1 MSSFGPPRG
10 PPHRPRARPPRPL
23 KPPLAPNQTDQ
34 ARKLPSLRRVRSASQ
49 SRSRA
54 EPSTRVRATTTV
66 KGTLPGAPS
75 TSSSS
80 VPPSGPSKTRPHIS
94 ASGPASEQAD
104 DLQTAAQSC
113 AWAYMTSSLEDE
125 LGKATKVARAAV
137 EARQQKL
144 DLEEADIAESR
155 VRYEAERLLEFYD
168 ELSDRQ
174 IAHEVAA
181 IIKGFRTL
189 ERTVGDVTAATLRLT
204 SLPLD
209 DTTHV
214 SQYNVM
220 LDMIESVEGQCE
232 SLKVQL
238 SSLSQCVI
246 TGEGRLSS
254 VLSNIF
260 ALLQGHSET
269 AAFAKSVVQRCK
281 ENYRIGVETLTL

>member
-1 MSSFGPPRG
+1 
-10 PPHRPRARPPRPL
+10 
-23 KPPLAPNQTDQ
+23 
-34 ARKLPSLRRVRSASQ
+34 
-49 SRSRA
+49 
-54 EPSTRVRATTTV
+54 
-66 KGTLPGAPS
+66 
-75 TSSSS
+75 
-80 VPPSGPSKTRPHIS
+80 
-94 ASGPASEQAD
+94 
-104 DLQTAAQSC
+104 
-113 AWAYMTSSLEDE
+113 MTSSLEDE
-125 LGKATKVARAAV
+125 LGKATKVARAAL

-174 IAHEVAA
+174 VRDPSQCAISSEHNLHKIAHEVAA

-220 LDMIESVEGQCE
+220 LDTIGRCLVTQYNERPYADAAAESVEGQCE

-238 SSLSQCVI
+238 SSLYECVI

-254 VLSNIF
+254 VLSNMS

-281 ENYRIGVETLTL
+281 ENYRIGIETLTLI